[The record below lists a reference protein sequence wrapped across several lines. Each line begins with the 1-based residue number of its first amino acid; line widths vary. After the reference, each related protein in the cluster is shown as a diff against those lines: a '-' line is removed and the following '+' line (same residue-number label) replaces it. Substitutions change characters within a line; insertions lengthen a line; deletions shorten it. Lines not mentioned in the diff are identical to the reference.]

1 MFRHSLYVLGAALL
15 ALAFLFVFFGGTW
28 EGARIGLEV
37 IGGLY
42 LLQLAY
48 NSLLENAQ
56 KEREAKV
63 AKEIEKKYFS

>member
-1 MFRHSLYVLGAALL
+1 MFRHSLYLLGAALL
-15 ALAFLFVFFGGTW
+15 ALAFLFLFFGGTW
-28 EGARIGLEV
+28 EGARLGLEI
-37 IGGLY
+37 IGGIS

-56 KEREAKV
+56 KEQEKKA